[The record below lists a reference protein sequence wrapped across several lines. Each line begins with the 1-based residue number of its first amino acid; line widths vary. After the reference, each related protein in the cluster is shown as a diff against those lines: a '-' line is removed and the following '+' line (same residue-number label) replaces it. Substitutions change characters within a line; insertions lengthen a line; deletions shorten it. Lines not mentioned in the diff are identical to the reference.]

1 MKPTMRMT
9 LAGCPSARAMTNAA
23 CTMANTRRQIALI
36 LRVCQRCGRRRPPL
50 APPASESAA
59 ASSLP
64 SLSKYARPRA
74 HVLHPLEQ
82 GLDRLATKIAPLAV
96 ARERVG
102 LVHEEHAVERLADD
116 TLRLDRGQ
124 PHVLPHETGPV
135 DLHEMAALQ
144 EPHRAVHLRQQTRNG
159 RLARA
164 RVAEK
169 DEVLRGRDLTEAR
182 LLPPRLNAQEGNE
195 CP

>member
-1 MKPTMRMT
+1 MRKS
-9 LAGCPSARAMTNAA
+9 LAGSPSARATTGAA
-23 CTMANTRRQIALI
+23 RAMASTRRQSARIAP
-36 LRVCQRCGRRRPPL
+36 VCQRGRRRRL
-50 APPASESAA
+50 RGSAA
-59 ASSLP
+59 AAEPAAAWSDRFLAENACSVEVV
-64 SLSKYARPRA
+64 R
-74 HVLHPLEQ
+74 HPLAQ
-82 GLDRLATKIAPLAV
+82 GLDRLVTKIEPLAV